1 MKKHKLTKEFVPL
14 LAANISET
22 IGGEEHSAASSIV
35 SNSLKT
41 WLLNGWVM
49 EKLASSGK
57 FLERNVKL
65 DSSRQ
70 EISWP
75 SNSKRRSSFG
85 TGDSQHKIFVKD
97 IESAEIEA
105 FSPLHAESAGK
116 CVTIRLKG
124 GGKQD
129 YCFRLPSEEDAA
141 IFRLCILEIA
151 PGA

>member
-1 MKKHKLTKEFVPL
+1 M
-14 LAANISET
+14 AANISET
-22 IGGEEHSAASSIV
+22 IGGEEYTAASSIV

-41 WLLNGWVM
+41 WLRNGWMV

-85 TGDSQHKIFVKD
+85 TGDSKHKILVKD

-105 FSPLHAESAGK
+105 VSSLHAESAGK
-116 CVTIRLKG
+116 CVTIRLKKG
-124 GGKQD
+124 GEQD

-151 PGA
+151 QVA